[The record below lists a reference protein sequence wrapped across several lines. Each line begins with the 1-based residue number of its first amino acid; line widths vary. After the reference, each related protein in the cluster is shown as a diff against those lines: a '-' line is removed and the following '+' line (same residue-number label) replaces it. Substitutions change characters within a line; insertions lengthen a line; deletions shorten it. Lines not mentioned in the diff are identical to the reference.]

1 MCPNCRALL
10 STADRVCPYC
20 EFQVA
25 APRPAIA
32 RRGAE
37 VAEVLG
43 GFIPQDR
50 FATFI
55 ILTINVALYLACTL
69 MNPEGTALGDVN
81 TRVLLLF
88 GAKRGDLVQEHG
100 QWFRLLT
107 AGFLHGGLLHLL
119 MNSWALLD
127 VGAFVERTFGVWR
140 FLAIYF
146 ASTIGGFLLSSYM
159 SYYTPSVGS
168 SAGIFG
174 LIGSLIALGL
184 IDRSAMGAE
193 IKQQAIRWAMYGLL
207 MGLLPFNMDNAAH
220 IGGLATGLAVT
231 YLAGFPSLFMN
242 WRERMWQVLGSLCLI
257 LTGVSFLRWYWW
269 FSGMTQ
275 Q

>member
-20 EFQVA
+20 EFQIT
-25 APRPAIA
+25 APRAPIA

-37 VAEVLG
+37 AAEMLS

-69 MNPEGTALGDVN
+69 MNPEGTALGDIN

-140 FLAIYF
+140 FLTIYF

-193 IKQQAIRWAMYGLL
+193 IKQQAIRWAMSGLL
-207 MGLLPFNMDNAAH
+207 MGLLPFNMDNGAH
-220 IGGLATGLAVT
+220 IGGLATGFAVT
-231 YLAGFPSLFMN
+231 YLAGFPSLYMN

-269 FSGMTQ
+269 FSGMTPQ
-275 Q
+275 

>member
-20 EFQVA
+20 EFQIT
-25 APRPAIA
+25 APRPPIA

-37 VAEVLG
+37 AAEMLG

-50 FATFI
+50 FVTFI

-69 MNPEGTALGDVN
+69 MNPEGTALGDIN

-231 YLAGFPSLFMN
+231 YLAGFPSLYMN
-242 WRERMWQVLGSLCLI
+242 WRERLWQVLGSLCLI

-269 FSGMTQ
+269 FSGMAPQ
-275 Q
+275 

>member
-20 EFQVA
+20 EFQIA
-25 APRPAIA
+25 PPRPPIA

-37 VAEVLG
+37 ASEVLG

-50 FATFI
+50 FVTFI
-55 ILTINVALYLACTL
+55 ILTINVALYLACSL
-69 MNPEGTALGDVN
+69 MNPEGTGIADMN

-88 GAKRGDLVQEHG
+88 GAKRGDLVFEGG
-100 QWFRLLT
+100 QWFRLVT
-107 AGFLHGGLLHLL
+107 AGFLHGGLPHLL
-119 MNSWALLD
+119 MNSWAMLD
-127 VGAFVERTFGVWR
+127 LGAFVERTFGVWR

-146 ASTIGGFLLSSYM
+146 ASTVGGFYLSSQW

-184 IDRSAMGAE
+184 IDRSAMGE
-193 IKQQAIRWAMYGLL
+193 QIKQQAVRWAMYGLL
-207 MGLLPFNMDNAAH
+207 LGLLPFNMDNAAH
-220 IGGLATGLAVT
+220 VGGLVTGLAVT
-231 YLAGFPSLFMN
+231 WLAGFPSLYMN
-242 WRERMWQVLGSLCLI
+242 WRERLWQVLGSLALI

-269 FSGMTQ
+269 FSGMQ
-275 Q
+275 QQ

>member
-1 MCPNCRALL
+1 M
-10 STADRVCPYC
+10 
-20 EFQVA
+20 
-25 APRPAIA
+25 
-32 RRGAE
+32 
-37 VAEVLG
+37 AEVLG

-50 FATFI
+50 FVTFI
-55 ILTINVALYLACTL
+55 ILTINVALYVACSL

-127 VGAFVERTFGVWR
+127 VGSFVERTFGVWR

-184 IDRSAMGAE
+184 IDKSAMGE
-193 IKQQAIRWAMYGLL
+193 QIKQQAIRWAMYGLL

-220 IGGLATGLAVT
+220 IGGLTTGLVVT
-231 YLAGFPSLFMN
+231 WLAGFPSLFMN
-242 WRERMWQVLGSLCLI
+242 WRERLWQVWGSLALI

-269 FSGMTQ
+269 FSGMQ
-275 Q
+275 PQ